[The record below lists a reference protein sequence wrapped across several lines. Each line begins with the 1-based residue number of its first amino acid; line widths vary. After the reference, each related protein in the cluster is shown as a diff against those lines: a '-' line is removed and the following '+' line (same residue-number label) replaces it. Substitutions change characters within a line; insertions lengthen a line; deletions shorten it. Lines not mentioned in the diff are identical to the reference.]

1 MKYYLPLFLIL
12 MSLTSIKAQEEKNE
26 ITTYY
31 LIRHAEKDRTD
42 NSNKDPNLTEI
53 GQNRAKNW
61 SIVFES
67 IPFDIIYSTNYNR
80 TIQTAE
86 PTANS
91 KNLEIK
97 YYNPRELYD
106 EKFKFKTTGKTVL
119 VVGHS
124 NTTPQFVNKIIGEEK
139 YADIDDLNNSN
150 LYIVTI
156 INGVK
161 TAILLKIE
169 Y

>member
-1 MKYYLPLFLIL
+1 MKYYLPLILIL
-12 MSLTSIKAQEEKNE
+12 MILTPIKAQEEKNE

-31 LIRHAEKDRTD
+31 LIRHAEKDRAD
-42 NSNKDPNLTEI
+42 NSNKNPNLTKI

-91 KNLEIK
+91 KNLNIL
-97 YYNPRELYD
+97 YYNARELYD
-106 EKFKFKTTGKTVL
+106 EKFKLKTMGKTVL

-124 NTTPQFVNKIIGEEK
+124 NTTPQFVNKIIGKEE
-139 YADIDDLNNSN
+139 YIDIDDLNNSN

>member
-1 MKYYLPLFLIL
+1 MKYYFFLLLIL
-12 MSLTSIKAQEEKNE
+12 INISSVKSQQKKSN

-31 LIRHAEKDRTD
+31 LIRHAEKNRTE
-42 NSNKDPNLTEI
+42 NTNKNPNLTEKGI
-53 GQNRAKNW
+53 KRAKNW
-61 SIVFES
+61 SVVFKN

-80 TIQTAE
+80 TKQTAE
-86 PTANS
+86 PTAKS
-91 KNLEIK
+91 KNLEIQ
-97 YYNPRELYD
+97 YYNPKELYD

-150 LYIVTI
+150 LYIITI
-156 INGVK
+156 INDVK